1 MEQLTVK
8 QYLAITHLAAGATN
22 LQAADAVGVSESS
35 IEKWKRR
42 ADFQLL
48 LKESVRRVYDA
59 AIAELACGAI
69 DSARELRTIINNPDA
84 PDRVKIQ
91 AIQVLFSQ
99 LQNARNW
106 EFENRVERLEAMLDA
121 SEEDT
126 TIRKTLPTTAT
137 TNGFK
142 P

>member
-1 MEQLTVK
+1 VEQLTVK